1 MIVMM
6 MAPRADDVREYLSD
20 TLLRAPGSVMW
31 QLDNRRSENDQG
43 GDLVAMMIEE
53 GDGDQQQDM
62 GGTDRSNQVRCLSH
76 MQGMI
81 D

>member
-31 QLDNRRSENDQG
+31 QLDNRRSENNQG

-62 GGTDRSNQVRCLSH
+62 GDRNRSNQVGCFPH
-76 MQGMI
+76 MHVEC
-81 D
+81 